1 MTEGIEAI
9 TTAALG
15 LALDAASLRQQ
26 AIASNIANADT
37 VGYEPLSVNFETQLE
52 EARFALQSQG
62 RLDATSLAGVVP
74 RLEIDRSYR
83 SFGLSP
89 KVLLDVEV
97 AHMAQNAVHYQA
109 LIKGLSRHFAIMSS
123 AVSDGKK

>member
-26 AIASNIANADT
+26 AAAANIANAGAE
-37 VGYEPLSVNFETQLE
+37 GYAPVRVSFEAQLGD
-52 EARFALQSQG
+52 ARAALQGHG
-62 RLDATSLAGVVP
+62 RLDAASLAGVRP
-74 RLEIDRSYR
+74 ALEPAPPDAR
-83 SFGLSP
+83 GLP
-89 KVLLDVEV
+89 AKVMLDVEV
-97 AHMAQNAVHYQA
+97 AGMAQNAVHYQA
-109 LIKGLSRHFAIMSS
+109 LVRALSKHFAVLSA